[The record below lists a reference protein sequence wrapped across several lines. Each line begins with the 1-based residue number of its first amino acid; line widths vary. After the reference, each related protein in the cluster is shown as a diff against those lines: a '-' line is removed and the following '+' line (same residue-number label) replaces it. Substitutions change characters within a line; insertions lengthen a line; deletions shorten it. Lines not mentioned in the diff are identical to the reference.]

1 MKELFW
7 DVDGALVIAGDLSGK
22 ELPALIAEALTL
34 DERRPD
40 PFSATLDCQD
50 LELTDG
56 LAVARMVDLIRELAR
71 RWGGLCVD
79 RAPQML
85 AHTLYKPGL
94 LRDGQIRLRAPREDE
109 GTTAN

>member
-1 MKELFW
+1 L
-7 DVDGALVIAGDLSGK
+7 A
-22 ELPALIAEALTL
+22 
-34 DERRPD
+34 
-40 PFSATLDCQD
+40 FSAILDCQD